1 MLFAKQHMSKSLAS
15 LATFRNLALM
25 VALLAVTT
33 ALILISTAT
42 QAQAS
47 NGAVPN
53 LQLSSVSPGEL
64 TIAWDAPDP
73 APSDYRVIWARQ
85 DLDFL
90 SYKNSN
96 EANQGNE
103 YPSGS
108 ERSITLPGL
117 AKGQTFKVR
126 ARARYTSGGQNN
138 GPWSGPW
145 TDTITTRV
153 MDDPPAA
160 PNGLTAGQVTH
171 DSVTLTWTAPSSG
184 STVAAYRVLRGTDA
198 DSLSTIAQ
206 DTGNTGTEYTDT
218 TVAAETTY
226 HYAVLALSQDGDGM
240 PSATISV
247 TTPAEPQP
255 PAAPT
260 GLRASQVAHNSVTL
274 SWTDPEDTSITGYR
288 ILRGTEAGKL
298 SAIAQDTG
306 NTDTEY
312 TDSTVATE
320 TTYHYAVLALSQNG
334 DGAQSAT
341 VSATTPTASEQT
353 RDTPPVER
361 SSHTPSAPRNL
372 AFAAGNGSLTF
383 TWNPP
388 ASGSADLLRYN
399 YTLSVVSTNGRVVS
413 GDITTNLTGHQTY
426 QRTGLTNGTAYRFE
440 VRGVNSN
447 GAGAY
452 AHIQATPGTP
462 SVPLNL
468 TVVHG
473 DTTMSVSWDL
483 PFVGTPLLRYNH
495 TIKVLGTDVLVE
507 DANTTT
513 NLTERQTYTKTGL
526 TNGTTY
532 YFQVRGVSSSG
543 AGLFARIEGT
553 PTANVAA
560 TGVPGITLPNALRV
574 PAILHANMGT
584 IVDPNGFRT
593 EWDTNGFI
601 PPTDFKWQWL
611 RQITGFNY
619 ADIPGAT
626 GQTYRLTDADVGKQ
640 LQLRVSFTDD
650 GGNEEG
656 PFTGTAT
663 GVRATAAAECKAPD
677 PISYSTGSRHIQ
689 TMEFGIGQ
697 IKSGDD
703 VTFRGFSPDAP
714 GSTLTNPWFHGTSG
728 THSIESLLLDTNSG
742 GLYLTTKDRMSRQ
755 EEKHFTLYICDGA
768 YHFYYAIRA
777 GNKALFWHLS
787 KRGWDDHSVR
797 TLYIYRD
804 TTPPR
809 LESVEGVTTTSGSTL
824 TLNFSED
831 MYFQNSPPNSAF
843 TVKKTPAGGSEE
855 TVTLSG
861 NPNREDKT
869 ITLPLTAP
877 FLPTDRVTLSYTKP
891 EATSQRLAD
900 RFGNEVENFTDVPV
914 RKRHEP
920 SGQDFSHSA
929 DTLGFVSVGQDSSGR
944 LPDRSDHRGD
954 TFNLVGLEPS
964 RTYRVE
970 VVFKSAGSTQR
981 FFNERYFRWDSY
993 PTTPTVGGDIWLEQC
1008 CYLDRLYPVGEWDSN
1023 YDGRAIF
1030 DFKTGRGE
1038 SGNTHWV
1045 TIIPDNYMK
1054 PNVRFY
1060 GEYTVTLTDV
1070 TGLRKLVSNTSQRDV
1085 TVAYANVGKSTAV
1098 TPNTTVQRSIA
1109 FTTGGHANGYTLDR
1123 ITAYI
1128 SLTDGTDTGTG
1139 VPKVAIH
1146 ADGTD
1151 KPGTKLCDLQ
1161 MLADYETGLNLSNGD
1176 WPDRLYAPDCAD
1188 NTLAASTTY
1197 WIVFSE
1203 DSSEAQT
1210 YWVGRANESD
1220 EDPHGASG
1228 WSIGNSQ
1235 AGKVGEGD
1243 WMPTV
1248 TGGALAIGVYGT
1260 PK

>member
-1 MLFAKQHMSKSLAS
+1 MFTFLNPGAKLMRIPSGIIAM
-15 LATFRNLALM
+15 AT
-25 VALLAVTT
+25 LAVLIAVIATLAMSSTT
-33 ALILISTAT
+33 AK
-42 QAQAS
+42 AQS
-47 NGAVPN
+47 QGEVPN
-53 LQLSSVSPGEL
+53 LRLSSASPGVL
-64 TIAWDAPDP
+64 TITWDTPDP
-73 APSDYRVIWARQ
+73 APSDYRVVWARQ
-85 DLDFL
+85 DLGFL

-96 EANQGNE
+96 EANRGNE

-108 ERSITLPGL
+108 ERSITLTGL
-117 AKGQTFKVR
+117 TKGKTFKVQ
-126 ARARYTSGGQNN
+126 ARTRYTSGGNNN

-145 TDTITTRV
+145 TDTVTTRV
-153 MDDPPAA
+153 KNDPPAA
-160 PNGLTAGQVTH
+160 PSGLMASRVAH
-171 DSVTLTWTAPSSG
+171 DSVTISWAAPSSG
-184 STVAAYRVLRGTDA
+184 STVTSYRVMRGTDA
-198 DSLSTIAQ
+198 NSLSAIAS
-206 DTGNTGTEYTDT
+206 DTGRTTADYTDS
-218 TVAAETTY
+218 TVAADTTY
-226 HYAVLALSQDGDGM
+226 LYAVLALSQDGDGM
-240 PSATISV
+240 QSATISV

-255 PAAPT
+255 PAEPT
-260 GLRASQVAHNSVTL
+260 GLRTSQVAHNSVTL

-288 ILRGTEAGKL
+288 ILRGTKAGKL

-320 TTYHYAVLALSQNG
+320 TTYHYAMLALSQNG

-361 SSHTPSAPRNL
+361 SSHIPSAPRNL

-495 TIKVLGTDVLVE
+495 TLKVLGTDVLVE

-532 YFQVRGVSSSG
+532 YFEVRGVNSGG

-560 TGVPGITLPNALRV
+560 TGTPGITVPNVMKV
-574 PAILHANMGT
+574 PATLRANMGT

-601 PPTDFKWQWL
+601 PPTDFKWQWQ
-611 RQITGFNY
+611 RQTTGFNY
-619 ADIPGAT
+619 ANIPGAT

-640 LQLRVSFTDD
+640 LRLKVSFTDD

-663 GVRATAAAECKAPD
+663 GTRATAAAECKAPD
-677 PISYSTGSRHIQ
+677 PINYSTGSRRIQ
-689 TMEFGIGQ
+689 TMHFEIGQ

-714 GSTLTNPWFHGTSG
+714 GSTLTNPWFRGTSG
-728 THSIESLLLDTNSG
+728 THSIESLGLRSSG
-742 GLYLTTKDRMSRQ
+742 DLYLTTKDQISRQ
-755 EEKHFTLYICDGA
+755 EERHFTLYICDGPIR
-768 YHFYYAIRA
+768 FYNSIRS
-777 GNKALFWHLS
+777 GNALVWNIG
-787 KRGWDDHSVR
+787 RRAWNDHPVR

-809 LESVEGVTTTSGSTL
+809 LESVEVVTTTSGATL
-824 TLNFSED
+824 TLNFAENVFIFD
-831 MYFQNSPPNSAF
+831 YPPNSAF

-861 NPNREDKT
+861 NPNWEDKT

-891 EATSQRLAD
+891 VESRQRLAD

-970 VVFKSAGSTQR
+970 VVFRSGGQ
-981 FFNERYFRWDSY
+981 Y
-993 PTTPTVGGDIWLEQC
+993 PE
-1008 CYLDRLYPVGEWDSN
+1008 
-1023 YDGRAIF
+1023 
-1030 DFKTGRGE
+1030 
-1038 SGNTHWV
+1038 
-1045 TIIPDNYMK
+1045 
-1054 PNVRFY
+1054 
-1060 GEYTVTLTDV
+1060 
-1070 TGLRKLVSNTSQRDV
+1070 
-1085 TVAYANVGKSTAV
+1085 
-1098 TPNTTVQRSIA
+1098 
-1109 FTTGGHANGYTLDR
+1109 
-1123 ITAYI
+1123 
-1128 SLTDGTDTGTG
+1128 
-1139 VPKVAIH
+1139 
-1146 ADGTD
+1146 
-1151 KPGTKLCDLQ
+1151 
-1161 MLADYETGLNLSNGD
+1161 
-1176 WPDRLYAPDCAD
+1176 
-1188 NTLAASTTY
+1188 
-1197 WIVFSE
+1197 VF
-1203 DSSEAQT
+1203 
-1210 YWVGRANESD
+1210 
-1220 EDPHGASG
+1220 
-1228 WSIGNSQ
+1228 
-1235 AGKVGEGD
+1235 
-1243 WMPTV
+1243 
-1248 TGGALAIGVYGT
+1248 
-1260 PK
+1260 